1 MMMISS
7 SINDILNSQLCSQS
21 PYVLHSILVISSPE
35 MHGTFI
41 LNVAHLI
48 CEPNFAS
55 TQSRPPS
62 GWNCINGL
70 QVGGQALVVE
80 QSQFEVFFS
89 WSQRL
94 HQFQMALQF
103 TLSVES
109 QANCS
114 SLPNPNPTFP
124 CSSLDFAFLVVM
136 VEVLLWI
143 HKLGAYHHWTIH
155 FQYTILLLS

>member
-1 MMMISS
+1 
-7 SINDILNSQLCSQS
+7 LCSQS

-41 LNVAHLI
+41 LNVAYLI

-62 GWNCINGL
+62 GWNFINGV

-89 WSQRL
+89 WVQRL

>member
-109 QANCS
+109 HANCS